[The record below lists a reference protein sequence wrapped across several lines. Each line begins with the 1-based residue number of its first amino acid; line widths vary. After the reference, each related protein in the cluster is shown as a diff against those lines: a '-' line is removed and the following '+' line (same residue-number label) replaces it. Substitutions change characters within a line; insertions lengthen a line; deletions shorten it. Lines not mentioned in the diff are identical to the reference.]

1 VDILDQL
8 INSGVDVLKIEGR
21 SKGADYVHEVTA
33 CYREAINSV
42 LANDYTDKKKKDWLE
57 RLSKVYNRGF
67 WEGYYLG
74 RKLGEWTSSP
84 GSIAEERKIYLG
96 RSTNYYSKIKVG
108 EFLIEAGNIKEGD
121 ELMVIGP
128 SIGMAKELIH
138 SLIVNGEKA
147 EVANKGDKITFPFS
161 TRLTSQDKLYK
172 ILKS

>member
-1 VDILDQL
+1 
-8 INSGVDVLKIEGR
+8 
-21 SKGADYVHEVTA
+21 
-33 CYREAINSV
+33 
-42 LANDYTDKKKKDWLE
+42 
-57 RLSKVYNRGF
+57 
-67 WEGYYLG
+67 
-74 RKLGEWTSSP
+74 
-84 GSIAEERKIYLG
+84 
-96 RSTNYYSKIKVG
+96 VG